1 MDQAKDRKDG
11 KFISANEINTDR
23 TQEVYA
29 SRRKN
34 VFKLINMAKQK
45 NIGENFLDVQLQVDH
60 NPSMVFDEHGRLKR
74 WQMSDKGMK
83 RRKMEENK

>member
-1 MDQAKDRKDG
+1 M
-11 KFISANEINTDR
+11 SANEINTDR

-45 NIGENFLDVQLQVDH
+45 NMGESFLDV
-60 NPSMVFDEHGRLKR
+60 
-74 WQMSDKGMK
+74 
-83 RRKMEENK
+83 